1 MRSIGEPRQGKVLP
15 TMRLA
20 FLVLLCC
27 FGLLTVPADG
37 FASGLVESI
46 KRIKPSIVAIGTY
59 DKLRRPPGRFRGTGF
74 AVVDGQHVLTN
85 QHVLPSKTDLA
96 RTEELVVFRPAQ
108 GDAEII
114 PVRVVAED
122 RAHDIAILR
131 LIGKTLPPLAIAPP
145 ERANE
150 GQSIAFTGFPIGA
163 VLGLHPVTHR
173 GIISAIT
180 PIAIPSPTTRSLDAK
195 TVRRLRD
202 RFSVFQ
208 LDATAYPGNSGSPVY
223 DAESGEVLA
232 IVGSVFVKESKERLL
247 QDPSGITYA
256 IPMEHAVR
264 LLREN
269 GVLR

>member
-1 MRSIGEPRQGKVLP
+1 MRTTNEPNHGKAP
-15 TMRLA
+15 PIMRLA

-27 FGLLTVPADG
+27 FGLLVAPTEG
-37 FASGLVESI
+37 LASGLVESI

-85 QHVLPSKTDLA
+85 QHVLPPKADLA
-96 RTEELVVFRPAQ
+96 RTEELVVFRPAE

-114 PVRVVAED
+114 PVQVVAED

-131 LIGKTLPPLAIAPP
+131 LIGQTLPPLQIAPA
-145 ERANE
+145 ERVNE

-180 PIAIPSPTTRSLDAK
+180 PIATPSPTTQSLDAK

-202 RFSVFQ
+202 RITVFQ

-232 IVGSVFVKESKERLL
+232 IIGSVFVKESKERLL

-269 GVLR
+269 GLLR